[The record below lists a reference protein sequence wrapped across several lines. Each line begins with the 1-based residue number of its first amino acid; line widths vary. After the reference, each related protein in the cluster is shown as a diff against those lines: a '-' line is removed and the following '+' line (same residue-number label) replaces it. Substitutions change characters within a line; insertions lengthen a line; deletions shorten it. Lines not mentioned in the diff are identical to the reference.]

1 MRICVLL
8 NWATRLGLPLLN
20 SKPITRGIGLS
31 LPIIG
36 VIAAMFTPIK
46 AAAADKAIYYWISH
60 GSPSDPVWTY
70 FLQGAEQWAKD
81 TGNDV
86 RTSFHSG
93 DVPSHQEAIRAA
105 ISAKARGI
113 VTSTPDPGSLTKVIA
128 EAHAAGIPVIIMN
141 TEDKTS
147 GRDAYVGGD
156 NVAIGHRWAQYL
168 VDHNFVKKGDFVWM
182 PVEVPGATY
191 QTLETQ
197 GIDQVFK
204 PAGINYEITEAK
216 LDQAEIITRMS
227 DYLTANKAKI
237 KAIIGLGDLVTGSI
251 KRVFDQ
257 VHVKAGEIPVV
268 GWGNSIDTAQEILDG
283 YVNAAMWQ
291 DPLATSYLALSLAS
305 MTASGIP
312 PGFDI
317 SVGTLY
323 EKNKA
328 GTYLKILQGTGH
340 K

>member
-1 MRICVLL
+1 MRTRVLF
-8 NWATRLGLPLLN
+8 NWSTRFGLPVRKRKLA
-20 SKPITRGIGLS
+20 PIGIGLS
-31 LPIIG
+31 LAILGAVAVLFAPIQ
-36 VIAAMFTPIK
+36 AS
-46 AAAADKAIYYWISH
+46 AADRAIYYWVSH
-60 GSPSDPVWTY
+60 GSPTDPVWTY

-81 TGNDV
+81 TGSDV

-204 PAGINYEITEAK
+204 PLGINYEITEAK

-227 DYLTANKAKI
+227 DYLTANKSKI

-291 DPLATSYLALSLAS
+291 DPQATSYLALSLAA
-305 MTASGIP
+305 MAADGIP

-323 EKNKA
+323 EKDKA
-328 GTYLKILQGTGH
+328 GNYLKIMQGSGH

>member
-1 MRICVLL
+1 MLKKLSFLMSLL
-8 NWATRLGLPLLN
+8 GTVVALSIPSIGSAQNA
-20 SKPITRGIGLS
+20 KP
-31 LPIIG
+31 
-36 VIAAMFTPIK
+36 VF
-46 AAAADKAIYYWISH
+46 YWVSH
-60 GSPSDPVWTY
+60 GSPTDPVWTY

-81 TGNDV
+81 TGNEV

-93 DVPSHQEAIRAA
+93 DVPSHQEAFRAA
-105 ISAKARGI
+105 IAAGAKGI
-113 VTSTPDPGSLTKVIA
+113 VTSTPDPGSLTKVIS

-156 NVAIGHRWAQYL
+156 NVAIGHRWAQYM
-168 VDHNFVKKGDFVWM
+168 VDHGFVKKGDFVWM

-197 GIDQVFK
+197 GIDTVLK
-204 PAGINYEITEAK
+204 PLGATYEITQAT
-216 LDQAEIITRMS
+216 LDQAEVITRMS
-227 DYLTANKAKI
+227 EYLTANRSKI

-257 VHVKAGEIPVV
+257 VGVKAGEIPVV
-268 GWGNSIDTAQEILDG
+268 GWGNSPDTAQEVLDG

-291 DPLATSYLALSLAS
+291 DPQATSYMALSMAALA
-305 MTASGIP
+305 AGGIP
-312 PGFDI
+312 LGFDI

-323 EKNKA
+323 EKDKA
-328 GTYLKILQGTGH
+328 ATYLKILEGPSKG